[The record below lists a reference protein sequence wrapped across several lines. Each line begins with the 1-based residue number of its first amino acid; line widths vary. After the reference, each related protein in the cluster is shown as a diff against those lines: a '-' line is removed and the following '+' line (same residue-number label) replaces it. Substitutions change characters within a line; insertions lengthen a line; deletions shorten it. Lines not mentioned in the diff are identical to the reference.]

1 MDTDFLVVNH
11 GSIFT
16 FLAVSEA
23 AQEFA
28 EEAFAD
34 AMTFGG
40 AYVVEHR
47 YAPPIIEDLIERG
60 FTLQ

>member
-1 MDTDFLVVNH
+1 MDFLITNH

-23 AQEFA
+23 AREFA

-34 AMTFGG
+34 AMTFGPNN
-40 AYVVEHR
+40 YVVEWR
-47 YAPPIIEDLIERG
+47 YAPPIVEDLIERG
-60 FTLQ
+60 FTVN

>member
-1 MDTDFLVVNH
+1 MDFLITNH

-23 AQEFA
+23 AREFA

-34 AMTFGG
+34 AMTFGPNN
-40 AYVVEHR
+40 YVVDWR
-47 YAPPIIEDLIERG
+47 YAPPIV
-60 FTLQ
+60 